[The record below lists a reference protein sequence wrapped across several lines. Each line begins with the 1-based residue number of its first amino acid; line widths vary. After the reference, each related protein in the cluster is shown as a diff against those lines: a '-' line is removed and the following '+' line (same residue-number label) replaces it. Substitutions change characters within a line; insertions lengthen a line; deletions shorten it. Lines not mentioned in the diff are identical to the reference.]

1 MGVAQWLIG
10 STLLSTHPADT
21 LPNTRRMF
29 IMQATVPFGKQRRRL
44 PLPLPHPYLSPFVD
58 KVLKWQSVQNLQ
70 FDDAVRS
77 EEPLCQCVGKL

>member
-1 MGVAQWLIG
+1 MYFKVGVAQWLIG

-44 PLPLPHPYLSPFVD
+44 RLPLPHPFHHVICRQSA
-58 KVLKWQSVQNLQ
+58 KVAKCTKC
-70 FDDAVRS
+70 AV
-77 EEPLCQCVGKL
+77 